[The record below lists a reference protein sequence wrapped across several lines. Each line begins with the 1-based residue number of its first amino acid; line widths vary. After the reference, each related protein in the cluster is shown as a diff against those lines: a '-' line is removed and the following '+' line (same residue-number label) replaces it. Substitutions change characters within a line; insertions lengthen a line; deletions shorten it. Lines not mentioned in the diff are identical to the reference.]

1 MPAAVFVKFDGNALQ
16 PIRPVDAKE
25 LAKLVVG
32 RPYKATITKPRN
44 PKVHRLYFKAIASAA
59 KQWPEH
65 AEPLD
70 LDGDAD
76 MLRAWLQ
83 CKANWCYRAGPF
95 QPHELDEVIKLMR
108 LLSADDKY
116 GFVRPS
122 DIDGEP
128 GLIVFV
134 SRSIEYQEADDP
146 EFEPV
151 KSKVFAIIEATLGC
165 TIKQL
170 VEADDNET

>member
-1 MPAAVFVKFDGNALQ
+1 MPAAVFVKFDGKALQ
-16 PIRPVDAKE
+16 PIRPVDEKE

-32 RPYKATITKPRN
+32 RPYKAAITKPRN
-44 PKVHRLYFKAIASAA
+44 PKVHRLYFAAIAAAA

-65 AEPLD
+65 EEPLD
-70 LDGDAD
+70 LDGNAD
-76 MLRAWLQ
+76 LLRAWLQ

-95 QPHELDEVIKLMR
+95 QPSELDQVIKLMR
-108 LLSADDKY
+108 LLSAEDKY

-122 DIDGEP
+122 DVDGEP

-134 SRSIEYQEADDP
+134 SRSIEYEQADDP

-151 KSKVFAIIEATLGC
+151 KRAVFDRIEATLGC
-165 TIKQL
+165 TIEQL
-170 VEADDNET
+170 VKADENET